1 MVLLTTT
8 PRIHSALTAYN
19 ALPSVDSPLSAEECI
34 THTDLRLISQ
44 SLISRS
50 SDYSYAALLRGSS
63 VYTPP
68 PPPPPPKTPEYI
80 ALMKRLRQE
89 AEEREY
95 RGLTTE
101 AEEVVEEEMT
111 WKEVKSQISV
121 IFNVMLSVFATA
133 AAVWKVAES
142 WDAPERL
149 AAAFASAILVG
160 VAEVVLFMGYVRR
173 LDQGKKVEGKKK
185 DVASIK
191 AVWEVG
197 VDGVKARVT
206 GN

>member
-8 PRIHSALTAYN
+8 PYIRSAVAAYN
-19 ALPSVDSPLSAEECI
+19 ALPSVESPLSVEECI

-44 SLISRS
+44 SLLPQS
-50 SDYSYAALLRGSS
+50 SDYSYARLLRGSS
-63 VYTPP
+63 VYIPP
-68 PPPPPPKTPEYI
+68 PPPPPPKSPEYI
-80 ALMKRLRQE
+80 ALMKRLRKE
-89 AEEREY
+89 MEEREY
-95 RGLTTE
+95 RSLTAE
-101 AEEVVEEEMT
+101 AEEVVEDEMT
-111 WKEVKSQISV
+111 WKEVQSQIAV

-133 AAVWKVAES
+133 AAVWKVAGG
-142 WDAPERL
+142 WDVPERL
-149 AAAFASAILVG
+149 AVAFGAAILVG

-185 DVASIK
+185 DVTSIK

-197 VDGVKARVT
+197 VDGVKERVI

>member
-8 PRIHSALTAYN
+8 PRIHSALAAYN
-19 ALPSVDSPLSAEECI
+19 VLPSVESPLSAEECI

-44 SLISRS
+44 SLLSQS
-50 SDYSYAALLRGSS
+50 SDYSYATLLRGSS

-89 AEEREY
+89 VEEREY

-121 IFNVMLSVFATA
+121 MFNVMLSVFATA
-133 AAVWKVAES
+133 AAVWKVAGS
-142 WDAPERL
+142 WDVPERL
-149 AAAFASAILVG
+149 AAAFGAAILVG

-185 DVASIK
+185 DVTSIK

-197 VDGVKARVT
+197 VDGVKERVT